1 VDVKLIRIKIIDM
14 KKIKHLSIVWNK
26 MSRHAS
32 SAQILCFLGY
42 IGIFVLGFCYLCY
55 KFIIANL
62 W

>member
-1 VDVKLIRIKIIDM
+1 M